1 MGLNDPSANSI
12 LEQIVRVDQKLGSM
26 VTLDPPGLRQQ
37 WENRDQ
43 GLALG
48 GMKIAIKDIIEVRG
62 LPNGCGSALYG
73 DPPEPSSSDAVVVG
87 RIREAGGVIIGKTA
101 AHELACGVQTP
112 GTCNPWDI
120 NRSAGGS
127 SGGSGA
133 AVAAGLSD
141 GALGSDT
148 GGSIRIPAALCGIAG
163 LKPTYGLVPKCG
175 VEPLSWSLD
184 HVGPMAKTVKDCA
197 RLLQVIAGPH
207 PADPTTRRKVSCDYG
222 ARLDS
227 GVAGLRLAVPEGFF
241 MEPIDQRVQEAFFN
255 AVETM
260 REMGAEIVTVDVSFL
275 SRCLDVEFAIVSPEA
290 ANYHHSSIQ
299 KRPDL
304 IDPSIRAMLVAGAAL
319 PAGYYLR
326 ALRWRSVIADRM
338 KAIFDEKQIDV
349 LLTPTVPAPAQLH
362 DQEYFDFS
370 GIEEPVISSFVRTT
384 APFNLTGQP
393 ALSVPCGMTADGL
406 PIGLQIAGRPFAD
419 DQVLRVGSAY
429 EQATE
434 WVSRLPPVHVSVE
447 AG

>member
-73 DPPEPSSSDAVVVG
+73 DPPEPSSSDAVVVA

>member
-1 MGLNDPSANSI
+1 
-12 LEQIVRVDQKLGSM
+12 
-26 VTLDPPGLRQQ
+26 
-37 WENRDQ
+37 
-43 GLALG
+43 
-48 GMKIAIKDIIEVRG
+48 
-62 LPNGCGSALYG
+62 
-73 DPPEPSSSDAVVVG
+73 
-87 RIREAGGVIIGKTA
+87 
-101 AHELACGVQTP
+101 
-112 GTCNPWDI
+112 
-120 NRSAGGS
+120 
-127 SGGSGA
+127 
-133 AVAAGLSD
+133 
-141 GALGSDT
+141 
-148 GGSIRIPAALCGIAG
+148 
-163 LKPTYGLVPKCG
+163 
-175 VEPLSWSLD
+175 
-184 HVGPMAKTVKDCA
+184 
-197 RLLQVIAGPH
+197 
-207 PADPTTRRKVSCDYG
+207 
-222 ARLDS
+222 
-227 GVAGLRLAVPEGFF
+227 

-260 REMGAEIVTVDVSFL
+260 REIGAEIVTVDVSFL

>member
-73 DPPEPSSSDAVVVG
+73 DPPEPSSSDAVVVA

-222 ARLDS
+222 AKLDS